1 MEPCQEICA
10 QNAKQFVENGSYQKF
25 IADSQMSGGKS
36 YDLDAE
42 TTKADKKDER
52 RRKAAG
58 GKGGGG
64 TQGRETKT
72 KSTKKHVRGGGGDK
86 GRQSDS
92 DDDTYGSKKKNNATL
107 ELVTVKEI
115 EKAISKPL
123 DAEGLGDLSDLLARQ
138 FYP

>member
-1 MEPCQEICA
+1 MNQ
-10 QNAKQFVENGSYQKF
+10 V
-25 IADSQMSGGKS
+25 
-36 YDLDAE
+36 
-42 TTKADKKDER
+42 DKKDER

-72 KSTKKHVRGGGGDK
+72 KSTKKHVRGGGDK

-92 DDDTYGSKKKNNATL
+92 DDDTYGNKKKNVATL
-107 ELVTVKEI
+107 ELITVKEI
-115 EKAISKPL
+115 DKVISKPL